1 LTKLIALR
9 HAFPVQMTE
18 AFASAVTVTVPILAL
33 AAGAEARAVRDRL
46 RRPDAEW
53 EKEFEAHQASH
64 EFDPAKPPTEVLE
77 YFKGVPGIS
86 KAYVA
91 ERMLAVA
98 GAIVWLVVFVLLGI
112 TELLGLVWLGDGGS
126 PGDTGLATFSVVT
139 IGLALAA
146 LIMAPAVYLFV
157 PVLLPLDLVPH
168 GLKKA
173 VVPKLV
179 TKEGRGFVKVLLS
192 ELEGAIDRAAEKAVS
207 AKEDPA
213 ATDDGEPSPPPA

>member
-1 LTKLIALR
+1 LTNWDRLR
-9 HAFPVQMTE
+9 HAFLVQMTE

-33 AAGAEARAVRDRL
+33 AAGAEARSVRDRL
-46 RRPDAEW
+46 RRPDADW

-86 KAYVA
+86 KAYVV

-98 GAIVWLVVFVLLGI
+98 GAIVWLVVFVLLAI
-112 TELLGLVWLGDGGS
+112 TELLSLVWLGDGSG
-126 PGDTGLATFSVVT
+126 PGDSGLATFSVIT

-146 LIMAPAVYLFV
+146 LIMAPAAYLFV
-157 PVLLPLDLVPH
+157 PVLLPLDLVPR

-179 TKEGRGFVKVLLS
+179 TEQGRGFVKVLLS
-192 ELEGAIDRAAEKAVS
+192 ELEGAVDRAAEKAAGTKEAPAVS
-207 AKEDPA
+207 G
-213 ATDDGEPSPPPA
+213 DGEPPEPA